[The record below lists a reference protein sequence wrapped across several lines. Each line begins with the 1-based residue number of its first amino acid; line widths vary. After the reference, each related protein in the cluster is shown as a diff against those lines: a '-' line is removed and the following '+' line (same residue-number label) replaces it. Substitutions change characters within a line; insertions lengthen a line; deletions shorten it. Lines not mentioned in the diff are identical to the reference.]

1 MLITS
6 ARKNLFEQPLV
17 TENPLNSNDALKMKK
32 ELSEASNDGDAV
44 EQPVYKSL
52 FDIPGNSKFKGKPKK
67 ENAESSSESSS
78 SEKSSL
84 DSKSSDSDE
93 ESKIAKKKSVP
104 ATSSTDLKPAFQNPF
119 AAIVKK
125 NNEQSAIFSTSL
137 WGKSPNPFGSTTGF
151 GAVKKSEPE
160 ETKQKAPV
168 PAWLQNQ

>member
-93 ESKIAKKKSVP
+93 ESKKSKMKSVP
-104 ATSSTDLKPAFQNPF
+104 ATSSTD
-119 AAIVKK
+119 
-125 NNEQSAIFSTSL
+125 
-137 WGKSPNPFGSTTGF
+137 
-151 GAVKKSEPE
+151 
-160 ETKQKAPV
+160 
-168 PAWLQNQ
+168 

>member
-78 SEKSSL
+78 SEKSSS

-93 ESKIAKKKSVP
+93 ESKKSKKKSVP
-104 ATSSTDLKPAFQNPF
+104 ASSTDSKPAFQNPF

-151 GAVKKSEPE
+151 GAVKKTEPE

-168 PAWLQNQ
+168 PAWLQN